1 MMIVCVCHRVS
12 DKTIAQAAQ
21 QGAGFDD
28 IQLEHGVAT
37 QCGKCEC
44 TARRI
49 WSECHGSHRMVH
61 LQKAVILPVMLG

>member
-1 MMIVCVCHRVS
+1 MIVCICHRVS
-12 DKTIAQAAQ
+12 DKTIAYCAQ

-28 IQLEHGVAT
+28 IQLQHGVAT

-49 WSECHGSHRMVH
+49 WSECHGRLTTAH
-61 LQKAVILPVMLG
+61 LSQETAQPAWTPT